1 MDDSVIRVVSIHGT
15 DLVLRACARPV
26 LTSASQVSDVSF
38 LQFTRGVWA
47 NLDFPVSPP
56 HSIKQTWR
64 PICQIVIFPVSTRSQ
79 ECLDAVFQVIA
90 IFRQPIHR
98 YIKRTSDLSEMR
110 PAARIVEQH

>member
-26 LTSASQVSDVSF
+26 LTSASQVSD
-38 LQFTRGVWA
+38 
-47 NLDFPVSPP
+47 
-56 HSIKQTWR
+56 QTWR